1 MVHLELK
8 LLSNVGT
15 TLEQPFNFDAVA
27 ATSLQG
33 WVLAVRLRLLT
44 TPLSQRCV
52 SAGKLPVLKVYNK
65 DIELH

>member
-33 WVLAVRLRLLT
+33 WVLAVQLCLLT
-44 TPLSQRCV
+44 TPLSQQCV